1 MKAFYGLMLEEKKE
15 ERTYQFNAPIGV
27 SFEEVKNVLDIFKSM
42 IDEMDKKESEKRASE
57 ENVVDKELSDGTNS

>member
-27 SFEEVKNVLDIFKSM
+27 SFEEVKSVLDTFKSM
-42 IDEMDKKESEKRASE
+42 IDEMDKKAAEESKS
-57 ENVVDKELSDGTNS
+57 NDVVNKELEDGSNG